1 MTDYR
6 AGIVIATVS
15 LTMSYLL
22 LKKWDKLHKP
32 PAHWTYSDKEIYMS
46 IYEEKYEKFKKRR
59 LLYSSLGIP
68 IAIGIIAT
76 IFVLSFELDGYSAGS
91 GVGAF

>member
-1 MTDYR
+1 
-6 AGIVIATVS
+6 
-15 LTMSYLL
+15 MS
-22 LKKWDKLHKP
+22 
-32 PAHWTYSDKEIYMS
+32 T
-46 IYEEKYEKFKKRR
+46 YEEEDEKFKKRR